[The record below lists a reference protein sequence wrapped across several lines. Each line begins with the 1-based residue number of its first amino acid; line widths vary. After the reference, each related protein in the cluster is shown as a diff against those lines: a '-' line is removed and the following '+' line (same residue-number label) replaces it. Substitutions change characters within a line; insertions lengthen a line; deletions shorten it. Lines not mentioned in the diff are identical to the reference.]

1 MRLFLLRCDR
11 PQTNPMRQLACFFQ
25 EVAMKRLNHSVK
37 MLALVAAGL
46 CAATAS
52 PVLWAQDAVFVINA
66 RENGFP
72 TYNPIK
78 GTKLNVANNL
88 IFDRM
93 VVQDADQSFHGQL
106 ATSWESSPDGLN
118 WTFKLR
124 KGVKF
129 HDGEP
134 FNAKVIEWWVPK
146 FKGTENAYMTEAIDK
161 VVIVDDHTVKF
172 VMKNP
177 DPSLLL
183 NMATSFMG
191 IPSPK
196 SYEALGDKFGVTA
209 AVGSGPF
216 KLASFTVGQQTKL
229 VRNDDYRWASDLS
242 KNQGPAKI
250 KNLTLREINEE
261 STAFLELKTG
271 GVDALLSVPT
281 DFLPKIQAEKSM
293 KVVLLPG
300 TEVFYMPMNTSVEPL
315 TDIKVREA
323 VALAVNQKEIMTS
336 LFGGMGAVANNFLI
350 SSLQEAKINP
360 KFNISYN
367 PDRAKKLLDEAGWA
381 MGAGGVRAKGGV
393 PLTLKLWTQNATQFK
408 RVTEVI
414 QAQLK
419 AIGVNAEIT
428 VQDAASINAMYKKK
442 TDHQLA
448 VRSYDYVNADILDW
462 FFSGTRL
469 GYPNVSMWNDPKAE
483 ELNAKAMKAS
493 RTWDERVANFKV
505 YHEYVMSQFV
515 FAPIY
520 QPTQSF
526 AYSTTRLKLPDTIRG
541 IKLATQSIM
550 DIEVK

>member
-1 MRLFLLRCDR
+1 M
-11 PQTNPMRQLACFFQ
+11 
-25 EVAMKRLNHSVK
+25 
-37 MLALVAAGL
+37 
-46 CAATAS
+46 
-52 PVLWAQDAVFVINA
+52 VI
-66 RENGFP
+66 
-72 TYNPIK
+72 
-78 GTKLNVANNL
+78 
-88 IFDRM
+88 
-93 VVQDADQSFHGQL
+93 QDADQSFHGQL
-106 ATSWESSPDGLN
+106 ASSWESAPDGMS

-134 FNAKVIEWWVPK
+134 FNAKTIEWWIPK

-161 VVIVDDHTVKF
+161 VVVVDDYTVKF
-172 VMKNP
+172 IMKNP

-191 IPSPK
+191 VPSPK
-196 SYEALGDKFGVTA
+196 AYDALGDKFGVTSA
-209 AVGSGPF
+209 IGSGPF
-216 KLASFTVGQQTKL
+216 KLESFAVGQQTKL
-229 VRNDDYRWASDLS
+229 VRNEDYRWASDLS

-250 KNLTLREINEE
+250 KRLTLREIKED
-261 STAFLELKTG
+261 STSFLELKTG
-271 GVDALLSVPT
+271 GVDMLLSVPA
-281 DFLPKIQAEKSM
+281 DFLPKLQAEKSM

-300 TEVFYMPMNTSVEPL
+300 TEVFYMPINTSVEPF
-315 TDIKVREA
+315 TDIRVREA
-323 VALAVNQKEIMTS
+323 VALAVNQKEIMSS
-336 LFGGMGAVANNFLI
+336 LFGGIGAEAHNFLI
-350 SSLQEAKINP
+350 SSLQESKVNP

-367 PDRAKKLLDEAGWA
+367 PERARKLLDEAGWTLSG
-381 MGAGGVRAKGGV
+381 GARAKAGV
-393 PLTLKLWTQNATQFK
+393 PLTVKLWTQNGTEFK

-419 AIGVNAEIT
+419 AVGVNAEIT

-469 GYPNVSMWNDPKAE
+469 GYPNVSIWNDPKAE

-493 RTWDERVANFKV
+493 RTWDERVSNFKA
-505 YHEYVMSQFV
+505 YHEYVLSQFV

-520 QPTQSF
+520 QPSQSF
-526 AYSTTRLKLPDTIRG
+526 AYSQTRLKVPDTIRG
-541 IKLATQSIM
+541 IKMATQSIM

>member
-1 MRLFLLRCDR
+1 MTVLTR
-11 PQTNPMRQLACFFQ
+11 PL
-25 EVAMKRLNHSVK
+25 K
-37 MLALVAAGL
+37 MLVLAVAS
-46 CAATAS
+46 AS
-52 PVLWAQDAVFVINA
+52 AMIAFTPAFAQDAVFVINA
-66 RENGFP
+66 REAGAP

-78 GTKLNVANNL
+78 GTKLNVGNNL

-106 ATSWESSPDGLN
+106 ATSWESAPDGMS

-134 FNAKVIEWWVPK
+134 FNAKVIEWWLPK
-146 FKGTENAYMTEAIDK
+146 FKGTENAFMTDAIDK
-161 VVIVDDHTVKF
+161 VVIVDDYTVKLL
-172 VMKNP
+172 MKNP

-191 IPSPK
+191 VPSPK
-196 SYEALGDKFGVTA
+196 SYDALGDKFGVTA

-216 KLASFTVGQQTKL
+216 KLESFTIGQQTKL

-242 KNQGPAKI
+242 VNQGPAKI
-250 KNLTLREINEE
+250 KRLTLREIAEE

-271 GVDALLSVPT
+271 GVDMLLSVPT
-281 DFLPKIQAEKSM
+281 EFMPRIEAEKSL
-293 KVVLLPG
+293 KVVVMPG
-300 TEVFYMPMNTSVEPL
+300 TELFYMPINTSVAPF

-323 VALAVNQKEIMTS
+323 VALAVNQKEIQMS
-336 LFGGMGAVANNFLI
+336 LFGGLGAVANNFLV
-350 SSLQEAKINP
+350 SSLQESKINP
-360 KFNISYN
+360 KYNISYN
-367 PDRAKKLLDEAGWA
+367 PERAKKLLDEAGW
-381 MGAGGVRAKGGV
+381 MIGAGGIRAKAGT
-393 PLTLKLWTQNATQFK
+393 PLTVKLWTQNGTQFK

-428 VQDAASINAMYKKK
+428 VQDPASINAMYKKK

-448 VRSYDYVNADILDW
+448 VRAYDYTNADILDW

-483 ELNAKAMKAS
+483 ELDAKAMKGS
-493 RTWDERVANFKV
+493 RTWEERVANFKA

-526 AYSTTRLKLPDTIRG
+526 AYSQARLKVPDTIRG
-541 IKLATQSIM
+541 IKMATQTIM

>member
-1 MRLFLLRCDR
+1 M
-11 PQTNPMRQLACFFQ
+11 T
-25 EVAMKRLNHSVK
+25 SVK
-37 MLALVAAGL
+37 TTLRVMTLAAASLGGIVSTVP
-46 CAATAS
+46 A
-52 PVLWAQDAVFVINA
+52 WAQDAVFVLNT
-66 RENGFP
+66 REAGAP

-78 GTKLNVANNL
+78 GTKLNIANNL

-93 VVQDADQSFHGQL
+93 VIQDADQSFHGQL
-106 ATSWESSPDGLN
+106 AQSWESSADGLT

-124 KGVKF
+124 RGVKF

-134 FNAKVIEWWVPK
+134 FNAKVIEWWIPK
-146 FKGTENAYMTEAIDK
+146 FKGTENAFMTEAIDK

-172 VMKNP
+172 LMKNP
-177 DPSLLL
+177 DPSMLL

-216 KLASFTVGQQTKL
+216 KLVSFAVGQQTKL
-229 VRNDDYRWASDLS
+229 VRNEDYRWASALS

-250 KNLTLREINEE
+250 KNLTFREINED

-271 GVDALLSVPT
+271 GVDLLLGVPT
-281 DFLPKIQAEKSM
+281 DFLPRIGAEKSL
-293 KVVLLPG
+293 KVVTMPG
-300 TEVFYMPMNTSVEPL
+300 TEVFYMPMNTSVAPL

-323 VALAVNQKEIMTS
+323 MALAVNQKEILAS
-336 LFGGMGAVANNFLI
+336 VFGGLGMVANNFLV
-350 SSLQEAKINP
+350 SSLQESKINP

-367 PDRAKKLLDEAGWA
+367 AERAKKLLDEAGWA
-381 MGAGGVRAKGGV
+381 PGAGGIRAKAGK
-393 PLTLKLWTQNATQFK
+393 PLTVKLWTQNGTQFK

-419 AIGVNAEIT
+419 AVGVNAEIT
-428 VQDAASINAMYKKK
+428 VQDPASINAMYKKK

-448 VRSYDYVNADILDW
+448 VRAYDYTNADILDW

-469 GYPNVSMWNDPKAE
+469 GYPNVSMWNDAKAE
-483 ELNAKAMKAS
+483 DLNAKAMKGS
-493 RTWDERVANFKV
+493 RTWEERVTNFKV

-526 AYSTTRLKLPDTIRG
+526 AYSEARLKLPDTIRG
-541 IKLATQSIM
+541 IKMATQSIM

>member
-1 MRLFLLRCDR
+1 M
-11 PQTNPMRQLACFFQ
+11 
-25 EVAMKRLNHSVK
+25 
-37 MLALVAAGL
+37 
-46 CAATAS
+46 
-52 PVLWAQDAVFVINA
+52 INA

-106 ATSWESSPDGLN
+106 ATSWESSPDGMS

-134 FNAKVIEWWVPK
+134 FNAKVIEWWLPK

-177 DPSLLL
+177 DPSLPL

-300 TEVFYMPMNTSVEPL
+300 TEVIYMPINTSVEPF

-350 SSLQEAKINP
+350 SSLQESKINP
-360 KFNISYN
+360 KLNISYN
-367 PDRAKKLLDEAGWA
+367 PERAKKLLDEAGWA
-381 MGAGGVRAKGGV
+381 MGAGGIRAKGGV
-393 PLTLKLWTQNATQFK
+393 PLTVKLWTQNATQFK
-408 RVTEVI
+408 RVTEVV

-493 RTWDERVANFKV
+493 RTWDERVANFKA
-505 YHEYVMSQFV
+505 YHEYVLSQFV

-520 QPTQSF
+520 QPSQSF
-526 AYSTTRLKLPDTIRG
+526 AYSQTRLKMPDTIHG
-541 IKLATQSIM
+541 IKMAVQSIM
-550 DIEVK
+550 DIEVKSARHPTCLTVIRGLFVVQLSCQTPAASDPRLSGRVAGHFFDHPHGARRPD

>member
-1 MRLFLLRCDR
+1 MTVLTR
-11 PQTNPMRQLACFFQ
+11 PLKVLVLAMASTMIS
-25 EVAMKRLNHSVK
+25 VAP
-37 MLALVAAGL
+37 AI
-46 CAATAS
+46 
-52 PVLWAQDAVFVINA
+52 AQDAVFVINA
-66 RENGFP
+66 REAGSP

-78 GTKLNVANNL
+78 GTKLNVGNNL

-106 ATSWESSPDGLN
+106 ATSWESAPDGMS

-134 FNAKVIEWWVPK
+134 FNAKVIEWWLPK
-146 FKGTENAYMTEAIDK
+146 YKGTENAFMTDAIDK
-161 VVIVDDHTVKF
+161 VVIVDDHTVKLL
-172 VMKNP
+172 MKNP

-196 SYEALGDKFGVTA
+196 SYEALGDKFGVTG

-216 KLASFTVGQQTKL
+216 KFESFTIGQQTKL
-229 VRNDDYRWASDLS
+229 VRNDDYRWASGLS
-242 KNQGPAKI
+242 INQGPAKI
-250 KNLTLREINEE
+250 KRLTLREIAEE

-271 GVDALLSVPT
+271 GVDMLLSVPT
-281 DFLPKIQAEKSM
+281 DFMPRIEAEKTL
-293 KVVLLPG
+293 KAVVLPG
-300 TEVFYMPMNTSVEPL
+300 TEVFYMPINTSVAPF

-323 VALAVNQKEIMTS
+323 VALAVNQKEIQMS
-336 LFGGMGAVANNFLI
+336 LFGGLGAVANNFLV
-350 SSLQEAKINP
+350 SSLQESKINP

-367 PDRAKKLLDEAGWA
+367 PERAKKLLDEAGWA
-381 MGAGGVRAKGGV
+381 VGSGGIRAKSGT
-393 PLTLKLWTQNATQFK
+393 PLTVKLWTQNGTQFK

-428 VQDAASINAMYKKK
+428 VQDPASINAMYKKK

-448 VRSYDYVNADILDW
+448 VRAYDYTNADILDW

-469 GYPNVSMWNDPKAE
+469 GYPNVSMWNDPNAE
-483 ELNAKAMKAS
+483 ELNAKAMKGS
-493 RTWDERVANFKV
+493 RTWEERVANFKS

-526 AYSTTRLKLPDTIRG
+526 AYSQARLKVPEKIRG
-541 IKLATQSIM
+541 IKMATQTIM

>member
-1 MRLFLLRCDR
+1 M
-11 PQTNPMRQLACFFQ
+11 N
-25 EVAMKRLNHSVK
+25 RLNHSMKAVL
-37 MLALVAAGL
+37 LALAGVCVAMGSA
-46 CAATAS
+46 
-52 PVLWAQDAVFVINA
+52 PVLAQYATFVINA

-72 TYNPIK
+72 TYNPLK

-88 IFDRM
+88 IFDRL
-93 VVQDADQSFHGQL
+93 VVQDADHSFHGQL
-106 ATSWESSPDGLN
+106 ATSWESAPDGMS

-134 FNAKVIEWWVPK
+134 FNAKVIEWWLPK
-146 FKGTENAYMTEAIDK
+146 FKGTENAYMTESIDK
-161 VVIVDDHTVKF
+161 IVIVDDYTVKLL
-172 VMKNP
+172 MKNP
-177 DPSLLL
+177 DPALLFNL
-183 NMATSFMG
+183 ATSFMG
-191 IPSPK
+191 VPSPK

-216 KLASFTVGQQTKL
+216 KLESFTVGQQTKL
-229 VRNDDYRWASDLS
+229 VRNEDYRWASDLS

-250 KNLTLREINEE
+250 KHLTLREISED

-281 DFLPKIQAEKSM
+281 DFLPKLQAEKSV

-300 TEVFYMPMNTSVEPL
+300 TEVFYMPINTSVEPF

-336 LFGGMGAVANNFLI
+336 LFGGTGAVANNFLV
-350 SSLQEAKINP
+350 SSLQESKINP

-367 PDRAKKLLDEAGWA
+367 PDRSKKLLNEAGWL

-393 PLTLKLWTQNATQFK
+393 PLTVKLWTQNGTQFK
-408 RVTEVI
+408 RITEVI

-419 AIGVNAEIT
+419 AVGVNAEIT

-469 GYPNVSMWNDPKAE
+469 GYPNISMWNDPKGEA
-483 ELNAKAMKAS
+483 LNAKAMKGS
-493 RTWDERVANFKV
+493 KTWDERVANFKA
-505 YHEYVMSQFV
+505 YHEYIMSQFL

-526 AYSTTRLKLPDTIRG
+526 AYSTTRLKMPDNIRG

>member
-1 MRLFLLRCDR
+1 MTYP
-11 PQTNPMRQLACFFQ
+11 PQRRRIFWRK
-25 EVAMKRLNHSVK
+25 AMKCFSSSLKVLV
-37 MLALVAAGL
+37 LAAAGMGSVTVAPL
-46 CAATAS
+46 
-52 PVLWAQDAVFVINA
+52 VWAQDATFVFNA
-66 RENGFP
+66 REAGSP
-72 TYNPIK
+72 SYNPIK
-78 GTKLNVANNL
+78 GTKLNVATNL
-88 IFDRM
+88 IHDRM

-106 ATSWESSPDGLN
+106 ATSWETPADGMS

-134 FNAKVIEWWVPK
+134 FNAKTIEWWIPK
-146 FKGTENAYMTEAIDK
+146 FKGTENAFMTAGIDK
-161 VVIVDDHTVKF
+161 VEVIDEHTVKF
-172 VMKNP
+172 IMKNP
-177 DPSLLL
+177 DPSMLL

-196 SYEALGDKFGVTA
+196 AYEALGDKYGVTG

-216 KLASFTVGQQTKL
+216 KLESFTVGQQTKL
-229 VRNDDYRWASDLS
+229 VRNEDYRWASALS

-250 KNLTLREINEE
+250 KRLTLREIAEE

-271 GVDALLSVPT
+271 GVDMLLSVPT
-281 DFLPKIQAEKSM
+281 DFLPRLQAEKAM
-293 KVVLLPG
+293 KVVTMPG
-300 TEVFYMPMNTSVEPL
+300 TEVFYMPINTSVAPFD
-315 TDIKVREA
+315 DIKVREA

-336 LFGGMGAVANNFLI
+336 LFGGLGAVANNFLI
-350 SSLQEAKINP
+350 SSLQESKINP
-360 KFNISYN
+360 KFNIGYN

-381 MGAGGVRAKGGV
+381 AGAGGMRAKAGA
-393 PLTLKLWTQNATQFK
+393 PLTVKLWTQNGTQFK

-419 AIGVNAEIT
+419 AVGVNAEIT

-448 VRSYDYVNADILDW
+448 VRSYDYTNADILDW

-493 RTWDERVANFKV
+493 RTWDERVTNFKA
-505 YHEYVMSQFV
+505 YHEYVLSQFV

-526 AYSTTRLKLPDTIRG
+526 AYSDARLKLPETIRG
-541 IKLATQSIM
+541 IRFAAQSFM

>member
-1 MRLFLLRCDR
+1 
-11 PQTNPMRQLACFFQ
+11 
-25 EVAMKRLNHSVK
+25 MKRLNHTVK
-37 MLALVAAGL
+37 VLVLAIAGACAAAGS
-46 CAATAS
+46 AS
-52 PVLWAQDAVFVINA
+52 VFAQDATFVINA

-93 VVQDADQSFHGQL
+93 VIQDADHSFHGQL
-106 ATSWESSPDGLN
+106 ATSWESAPDGMS

-134 FNAKVIEWWVPK
+134 FNAKVIEWWLPK
-146 FKGTENAYMTEAIDK
+146 FKGTENAYMTEAIEK
-161 VVIVDDHTVKF
+161 VILVDDYTVKF

-177 DPSLLL
+177 DPALLF

-191 IPSPK
+191 VPSPK
-196 SYEALGDKFGVTA
+196 AYDALGDKFGVTA

-229 VRNDDYRWASDLS
+229 VRNDDYQWASDLS

-250 KNLTLREINEE
+250 KNLTLREINED

-281 DFLPKIQAEKSM
+281 EFLAKIQAEKAM
-293 KVVLLPG
+293 KVVFLPG
-300 TEVFYMPMNTSVEPL
+300 TEVFYMPINTSVAPF

-323 VALAVNQKEIMTS
+323 VALGVNQKEIMAS
-336 LFGGMGAVANNFLI
+336 LFGGTGAVANNFLV
-350 SSLQEAKINP
+350 STLQESKIDP
-360 KFNISYN
+360 KYNVSFN
-367 PDRAKKLLDEAGWA
+367 PDRARKLLDDAGWVA
-381 MGAGGVRAKGGV
+381 GAGGMRAKGGT
-393 PLTLKLWTQNATQFK
+393 PLTVKLWTQNGTQFK

-419 AIGVNAEIT
+419 AVGVNAEIT
-428 VQDAASINAMYKKK
+428 VQDAAAINAMYKKK

-469 GYPNVSMWNDPKAE
+469 GYPNVSMWNDPKGE
-483 ELNAKAMKAS
+483 ELNAKAMKGS
-493 RTWDERVANFKV
+493 RTWDERVTNFKT
-505 YHEYVMSQFV
+505 YHEYIMSQFL

-526 AYSTTRLKLPDTIRG
+526 AYSTTRLKLPDSIRG
-541 IKLATQSIM
+541 IKLATQSIV

>member
-1 MRLFLLRCDR
+1 MKCFSSSLKVLV
-11 PQTNPMRQLACFFQ
+11 LAAASICSAA
-25 EVAMKRLNHSVK
+25 VATS
-37 MLALVAAGL
+37 AF
-46 CAATAS
+46 
-52 PVLWAQDAVFVINA
+52 AQDATFVLNA
-66 RENGFP
+66 REAGSP
-72 TYNPIK
+72 SYNPIK
-78 GTKLNVANNL
+78 GTKLNVATNL
-88 IFDRM
+88 IHDRM

-106 ATSWESSPDGLN
+106 ATSWETPADGMS

-134 FNAKVIEWWVPK
+134 FNAKTIEWWIPK
-146 FKGTENAYMTEAIDK
+146 FKGSENAFMTAAIDK
-161 VVIVDDHTVKF
+161 VEVIDEFTVKF
-172 VMKNP
+172 IMKNP
-177 DPSLLL
+177 DPSMLL

-196 SYEALGDKFGVTA
+196 AYDALGDKYGVTG

-216 KLASFTVGQQTKL
+216 KLESFTVGQQTKL
-229 VRNDDYRWASDLS
+229 VRNEDYRWASALS

-250 KNLTLREINEE
+250 KRLTLREIAEE

-271 GVDALLSVPT
+271 GVDMLMSVPT
-281 DFLPKIQAEKSM
+281 DFIARLQAEKNT
-293 KVVLLPG
+293 KVVTLPG
-300 TEVFYMPMNTSVEPL
+300 TEVFYMPINTSVEPFN
-315 TDIKVREA
+315 DIKVREA

-336 LFGGMGAVANNFLI
+336 LFGGAGAVANNFLI
-350 SSLQEAKINP
+350 NALPESKINP

-381 MGAGGVRAKGGV
+381 MGAGGVRAKAGA
-393 PLTLKLWTQNATQFK
+393 PLTVKLWTQNGTQFK

-419 AIGVNAEIT
+419 AVGVNAEIT

-493 RTWDERVANFKV
+493 RTWDERVTNFKA

-515 FAPIY
+515 FSPIY
-520 QPTQSF
+520 QPIQSF
-526 AYSTTRLKLPDTIRG
+526 AYSEARLKMPETVRG
-541 IKLATQSIM
+541 VRFAAQSIM

>member
-1 MRLFLLRCDR
+1 
-11 PQTNPMRQLACFFQ
+11 
-25 EVAMKRLNHSVK
+25 MKSFSSSVK
-37 MLALVAAGL
+37 ICLLVAASICGTTL
-46 CAATAS
+46 TTLAIAQEATF
-52 PVLWAQDAVFVINA
+52 VFNA
-66 RENGFP
+66 REAGAP

-78 GTKLNVANNL
+78 GTKLNMAVNL
-88 IFDRM
+88 IHDRM

-106 ATSWESSPDGLN
+106 ATSWETPADGMS

-134 FNAKVIEWWVPK
+134 FNAKTIEWWIPK
-146 FKGTENAYMTEAIDK
+146 FKGSENAFMTAAIDK
-161 VVIVDDHTVKF
+161 VEVIDEHTVKF

-177 DPSLLL
+177 DPSMLL

-196 SYEALGDKFGVTA
+196 AYDALGDKYGVTG
-209 AVGSGPF
+209 AVGTGPF
-216 KLASFTVGQQTKL
+216 KLESFTVGQQTKL
-229 VRNDDYRWASDLS
+229 VRNEDYRWASALS

-250 KNLTLREINEE
+250 KRLTLREIAEE

-271 GVDALLSVPT
+271 GVDMLLSVPN
-281 DFLPKIQAEKSM
+281 DFLSRLQGEKNTKIIT
-293 KVVLLPG
+293 LPG
-300 TEVFYMPMNTSVEPL
+300 TELFYMPINTSVAPF

-336 LFGGMGAVANNFLI
+336 LFSGTGAVANNFLI
-350 SSLQEAKINP
+350 NALQESKINP
-360 KFNISYN
+360 KFNISFN
-367 PDRAKKLLDEAGWA
+367 ADRAKKLLDEAGWA
-381 MGAGGVRAKGGV
+381 MGAGGIRAKAGV
-393 PLTLKLWTQNATQFK
+393 PLTVKLWTQNGTQFK

-419 AIGVNAEIT
+419 TVGVNAEIT

-469 GYPNVSMWNDPKAE
+469 GYPNVSMWNDPKGE

-493 RTWDERVANFKV
+493 RTWDERVTNFKA
-505 YHEYVMSQFV
+505 YHEYVMSQFL

-520 QPTQSF
+520 QPIQTL
-526 AYSTTRLKLPDTIRG
+526 AYSEARLKMPETVRG
-541 IKLATQSIM
+541 VRFAAQSVM